1 MGSQIKTPDE
11 LDISFALSPNDP
23 EGVPALIQNIA
34 SLGKDHATHRLEL
47 LAEARALVRAL
58 ETPQET
64 MIKHL
69 WGDGITLAVLASGV
83 EMGLF
88 KHLAQNDGRPEKAA
102 DIGTALA
109 IETGMLSRLLRHMA
123 AMGYLVQTGADE
135 YKTTR
140 FSRSL
145 SIPVIADGY
154 PQK

>member
-1 MGSQIKTPDE
+1 MGSQTKAPDE

-34 SLGKDHATHRLEL
+34 SLGEDHETNRLEL

-83 EMGLF
+83 EIGLF
-88 KHLAQNDGRPEKAA
+88 KHLAKNDDRPEKAA
-102 DIGTALA
+102 DIATALG
-109 IETGMLSRLLRHMA
+109 IEVDMLGRLLRHMA
-123 AMGYLVQTGADE
+123 AVGYLVETGPDE

-145 SIPVIADGY
+145 SIPVISDGY